1 MGRSGRRIQ
10 VFKQFEIHDDACG
23 MKVGTD
29 ALVLG
34 ALAGSHQ
41 PVPTIKRVLDIG
53 TGSGILAL
61 MLAQRFPQARIDAIE
76 VEREAA
82 HQATQNVEGSPF
94 SDRIRVHHAAL
105 QGWGGGEGFDLIVCN
120 PPFFHNHP
128 KSKDRKRNLA
138 RHDDAMPLSVLL
150 SRAKLLLANAGMM
163 EVIFPHD
170 RDDEFLEV
178 SARVGLHVAHRV
190 AVQPKASHPPL
201 RTLWSVTL
209 NPSISETRTLLL
221 ESESSNHGW
230 SEEMRRVL
238 DPFVPI

>member
-76 VEREAA
+76 VEPEAA

-94 SDRIRVHHAAL
+94 SDRIRVYHAAL

-150 SRAKLLLANAGMM
+150 SRAKLLLANAGMI

-170 RDDEFLEV
+170 RDEELLSV
-178 SARVGLHVAHRV
+178 LARVGLHVAHRV
-190 AVQPKASHPPL
+190 VVQPKASHPPL

-238 DPFVPI
+238 DPFIQL